1 MIRRYV
7 QQTLDNALSDLGVYS
22 FWQRKTDI
30 DLEEYIVYETND
42 IDEAFAGLEPL
53 IKVANVTL
61 KYFYR
66 QEMADT
72 EASRQAIDSRKK
84 QIMQTMKAA
93 GFDCPTGAF
102 DAGDIDDIGFY
113 AVIFEMTY
121 RGVVNGNRC

>member
-7 QQTLDNALSDLGVYS
+7 QQTLDNALEPLGVYS
-22 FWQRKTDI
+22 FWQRKADI

-42 IDEAFAGLEPL
+42 IDEAFADLEPL
-53 IKVANVTL
+53 IKVANVTI

-72 EASRQAIDSRKK
+72 EASRQTIDSRKK
-84 QIMQTMKAA
+84 LIMQSMKAA

-102 DAGDIDDIGFY
+102 DAGDIDDIGYF
-113 AVIFEMTY
+113 AVIFEMTFK
-121 RGVVNGNRC
+121 GVAYEGRC